1 MKMTKQEW
9 INLFRNKILL
19 ISVIAI
25 AFIPILYSS
34 IFDKSVWD
42 PYGRAKDLPVAVVNQ
57 DKPTELLGQKM
68 NVGQQVVDNL
78 KKDHQLDWNFVSKE
92 EAEKGMK
99 DLKYYMIVTI
109 TEDFSKMQLVS
120 LIIPLKKWKLY
131 TQRMIR

>member
-99 DLKYYMIVTI
+99 GL
-109 TEDFSKMQLVS
+109 
-120 LIIPLKKWKLY
+120 
-131 TQRMIR
+131 